1 MSDEKFNP
9 NSMDAILGGMME
21 QLKTLNRNVET
32 LATNLRQQTI
42 EAREEMDAISQ
53 RVSGLERWR
62 WYLLGAFAAGGIGG
76 GVSAEVI
83 SRLIKAMAAVLLVA
97 MCVGTSGCTFR
108 TVEYQ
113 TAAGPVIYRH
123 KSFGVRQS
131 IGELRVKE
139 GNVEVSIK
147 GYSNDQAEAIGV
159 AVEKAVSAAIKGV
172 AP

>member
-1 MSDEKFNP
+1 MSEQFNP
-9 NSMDAILGGMME
+9 NSIDAVLAGITQ
-21 QLKTLNRNVET
+21 QLKSLNESVADLSES
-32 LATNLRQQTI
+32 LRSQHEDT
-42 EAREEMDAISQ
+42 REEIAAVAQ

-76 GVSAEVI
+76 GVSADI
-83 SRLIKAMAAVLLVA
+83 IGRLLKAVAGVLLVA
-97 MCVGTSGCTFR
+97 VCVGASGCTFR

-113 TAAGPVIYRH
+113 TTAGPVIYRH

-131 IGELRVKE
+131 IGELRVRE
-139 GNVEVSIK
+139 GDVEVSIK

-172 AP
+172 TP